1 MLHNHA
7 IHRINNNSIIML
19 FTKNLKQLF
28 FCLDVCKEDIKV
40 LCVLLVYRKITIFSI
55 DYGLFESIDLELSPN
70 VK

>member
-1 MLHNHA
+1 
-7 IHRINNNSIIML
+7 ML
-19 FTKNLKQLF
+19 FTKNIKQLF